1 METDKGTARNID
13 QYIAHFPPDVREK
26 LAKIR
31 EAIRQAAP
39 DAEETIS
46 YKMPSFVLKGT
57 LVYFAAFKK
66 HIGFYP
72 RTTAITK
79 FRKELA
85 PYGGAKGSV
94 RFPLDKPIPTQLIRR
109 IVKFRAAENRQRAK
123 AKTKK

>member
-1 METDKGTARNID
+1 METDKGTPRNID
-13 QYIAHFPPDVREK
+13 QYIAPFPPDVQEK
-26 LAKIR
+26 LEQIR
-31 EAIRQAAP
+31 AAIRKAAP

-46 YKMPSFVLKGT
+46 YKIPSFVLQGN

-85 PYGGAKGSV
+85 PYGRAKGSV
-94 RFPLDKPIPTQLIRR
+94 RFPLDEPIPTQLIRR
-109 IVKFRAAENRQRAK
+109 IVKFRAAENRQRSK
-123 AKTKK
+123 ARVKK